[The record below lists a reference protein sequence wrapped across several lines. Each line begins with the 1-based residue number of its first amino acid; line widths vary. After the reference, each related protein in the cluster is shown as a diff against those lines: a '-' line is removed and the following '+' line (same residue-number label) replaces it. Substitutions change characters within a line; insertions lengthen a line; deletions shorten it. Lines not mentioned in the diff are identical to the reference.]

1 MICCGRLFHW
11 LKGLTSAG
19 RERPGRPFPAVFGVL
34 TRSPANGGKSS
45 TLYHGPNARFAC
57 LKAEMLRPIALAG
70 SLAGI
75 AAPIAAIL
83 IAVAVPPATP
93 ARAQGIGN
101 IFSDPVPRPPGNI
114 PRGNQPPPP
123 QEEEEEVPALPQG
136 RVLPAPNRPLPG
148 QGSNMPGPVQ
158 TQPLAPPPG
167 TTVIPQN
174 VPPAVAVQPPQPGV
188 NPTLPG
194 LPPGQRQP
202 KGVPQT
208 PASLQPG
215 DEVVQEPPAAKI
227 INKKASFSGL
237 DKITGRIINFDEDIG
252 ETVQFGALRVKTD
265 ACYTR
270 PATEAANTDAFVEV
284 DEITLQGEVKRI
296 FSGWMFAASPGLH
309 GVEHPIYDIWLT
321 DCKGPET
328 TVVTAAPDPKPA
340 PPPPPA
346 AQKRPP
352 APKQAVPRPPAPTQ
366 QQVQQQPPPPPA
378 PPPPQQPGGLFGI
391 FR

>member
-1 MICCGRLFHW
+1 
-11 LKGLTSAG
+11 
-19 RERPGRPFPAVFGVL
+19 
-34 TRSPANGGKSS
+34 
-45 TLYHGPNARFAC
+45 
-57 LKAEMLRPIALAG
+57 MLRPIV
-70 SLAGI
+70 LAGI

-174 VPPAVAVQPPQPGV
+174 APPAVAVQPPQPGV

-309 GVEHPIYDIWLT
+309 AVEHPIYDIWLT
-321 DCKGPET
+321 DCKGPEQ
-328 TVVTAAPDPKPA
+328 TVVTAAPEAKPA
-340 PPPPPA
+340 PPPPPPA

-352 APKQAVPRPPAPTQ
+352 APKQARPPPPTQ
-366 QQVQQQPPPPPA
+366 QQVQQQQQPPPPP